1 MSDFPDPR
9 PFQATAHEKLRA
21 GRASGNRC
29 QMLMAPTGA
38 GKTYLGLRAISEAL
52 KKSRRAMFVCDRRTL
67 IGQTSE
73 TADRYGLDYHSVFMA
88 DHWRKNAAP
97 FIIASAQTLARR
109 NWPEVDVI
117 IVDEAHTQLST
128 WVNHIQQTQ
137 ASVIGLSATPF
148 SRGLGKL
155 FSNIVNAA
163 TMSQLVEEGI
173 LTPLRVMSC
182 TPTNMKGAATAGGE
196 WTDEAASE
204 RGLQIV
210 GDVVSEWIK
219 YADNRKTIVFGST
232 IKHCDEL
239 CRQFREA
246 GVTAATF
253 TTNTTEA
260 ERKVLLEDYRQ
271 PDSMLR
277 VLISVEALAKG
288 FDVPD
293 VSCVVDCRPLRKS
306 LSTAIQMWGR
316 GMRCSPETG
325 KEDCLLLDHSGN
337 ILRFSEDF
345 ERIYHNGLDRL
356 ESGELLDK
364 KIRRDEDEE
373 KKVQSCPACGYR
385 PFRSRCMA
393 CGHERRVPSLV
404 ESLPGEMREIR
415 VGKTKY
421 ADDGRHLWEQAAA
434 YARTKGNPETA
445 YGRACHIY
453 RDIAGVFPPRHWKLE
468 NTADV
473 PITRAVMNKIR
484 QKNIAWAM
492 GRRMKDAA

>member
-9 PFQATAHEKLRA
+9 PFQATAHEKLRE

-52 KKSRRAMFVCDRRTL
+52 KKARRAMFVCDRRTL

-88 DHWRKNAAP
+88 DHWRKNSAP

-182 TPTNMKGAATAGGE
+182 TPTNMKGAATVGGE

-271 PDSMLR
+271 PDSILR

-293 VSCVVDCRPLRKS
+293 V
-306 LSTAIQMWGR
+306 
-316 GMRCSPETG
+316 
-325 KEDCLLLDHSGN
+325 
-337 ILRFSEDF
+337 
-345 ERIYHNGLDRL
+345 
-356 ESGELLDK
+356 
-364 KIRRDEDEE
+364 
-373 KKVQSCPACGYR
+373 
-385 PFRSRCMA
+385 
-393 CGHERRVPSLV
+393 
-404 ESLPGEMREIR
+404 
-415 VGKTKY
+415 
-421 ADDGRHLWEQAAA
+421 
-434 YARTKGNPETA
+434 
-445 YGRACHIY
+445 
-453 RDIAGVFPPRHWKLE
+453 
-468 NTADV
+468 
-473 PITRAVMNKIR
+473 
-484 QKNIAWAM
+484 
-492 GRRMKDAA
+492 